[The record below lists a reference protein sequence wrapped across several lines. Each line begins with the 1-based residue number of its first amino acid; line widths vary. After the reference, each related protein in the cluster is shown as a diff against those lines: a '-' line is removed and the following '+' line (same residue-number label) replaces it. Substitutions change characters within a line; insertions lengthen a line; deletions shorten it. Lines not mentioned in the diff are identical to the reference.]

1 MVCKSAEG
9 GMNVKPIF
17 PLQRLLDAGLRRTL
31 TVGSIVGSQRW
42 PYASCHPGAWMEPHK
57 GSILNQNDIRAWT
70 ATLAFSGTPSQDA
83 VDSHVTQLHNRG
95 LLLDCVPVL
104 WTFWDQ
110 QCVHWSQ
117 VRFLVP
123 AEEDRHNWLRER
135 SIAFDRCGSSHLAA
149 A

>member
-1 MVCKSAEG
+1 MKS
-9 GMNVKPIF
+9 KPIF
-17 PLQRLLDAGLRRTL
+17 PLQRLLDVGLRQSL

-42 PYASCHPGAWMEPHK
+42 PYSSCHPGAWMEPHK

-70 ATLAFSGTPSQDA
+70 GTLAFSGTPSQDA
-83 VDSHVTQLHNRG
+83 VDAHVMQLHNRS

-104 WTFWDQ
+104 WTFWGEQ
-110 QCVHWSQ
+110 RVHWSQ

-123 AEEDRHNWLRER
+123 AEEDRQNWLRER
-135 SIAFDRCGSSHLAA
+135 SIAFDRYGSSHLAA